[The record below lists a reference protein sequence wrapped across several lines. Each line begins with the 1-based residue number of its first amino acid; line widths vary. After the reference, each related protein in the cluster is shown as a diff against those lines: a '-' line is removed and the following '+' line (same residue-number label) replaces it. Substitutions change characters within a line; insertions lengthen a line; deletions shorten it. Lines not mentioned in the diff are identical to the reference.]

1 MNIIMGKNI
10 LVIGGTRFFGI
21 PMVRRLLADRH
32 HVTIAT
38 RGRSGD
44 DFGDS
49 VERIIMDRSDI
60 ESMRRALAGK
70 HFDVVIDKI
79 AYCSND
85 IRSIMEVVDCDYY
98 LYMSTTAVYRPK
110 HMDTVEEDY
119 DGADEKLVW
128 CDRADFPYDEVKRQ
142 AECALRQCYDDRN
155 WTAVRYPFVVGRDD
169 YTNRMLFYVEHV
181 MKCQP
186 MYIDNIDEQM
196 GYIRSDE
203 AGEFLAYLAEL
214 DDMAC
219 PADLSG
225 GQGTADRDLR
235 SPIKAVNGCSVGTI
249 SLREII
255 DYVEKKTH
263 TRAVLDS
270 AGEPAPYNGEPAY
283 SINTELAQKLG
294 FRFSRLHDWIYEL
307 IDYYIEI
314 VEKKEIFAHF
324 LPERKILSI
333 KPHGSGHINHTYLVT
348 TEDGRRYILQKINTE
363 IFHNTAELMENIM
376 NVTAHLREK
385 IIRAG
390 GDPERETMTVIPT
403 GEGAPYYT
411 DAKGQD
417 WRVYLCIEH
426 ITTLDRAERTE
437 DFYESGY
444 AFGHFQAMLADYPA
458 GTLYETIPDF
468 HNTPKRYQDFE
479 RAVEQDVCRRA
490 DNVAAEIALIRA
502 HRDEMSVLAD
512 LLKRGELP
520 LRITH
525 NDTKLNNILLD
536 EQTHKA
542 VCIVDL
548 DTVMPGLC
556 AYDFG
561 DAIRFGASTAMEDE
575 PDVRKVS
582 LSLELYEAY
591 ARGFLEGC
599 GDSLTASEIET
610 LPLGA
615 KTITLEQGMRF
626 LTDYLQGDIYYHTER
641 DGQNL
646 DRCRTQL
653 ALVADMERKWDR
665 MAVKK
670 FLPNT

>member
-1 MNIIMGKNI
+1 MKKKI

-21 PMVRRLLADRH
+21 PMVHRLLADGH

-49 VERIIMDRSDI
+49 VERIIMDRSDV

-70 HFDVVIDKI
+70 YFDVVIDKI

-85 IRSIMEVVDCDYY
+85 IRSIMEVIDCGCY

-110 HMDTVEEDY
+110 HMGTVEEDY
-119 DGADEKLVW
+119 DGADENLIW
-128 CDRADFPYDEVKRQ
+128 CDRADFPYDEIKRQ
-142 AECALRQCYDDRN
+142 AECALRVCYDDRN
-155 WTAVRYPFVVGRDD
+155 WMVVRYPFVIGRDD

-181 MKCQP
+181 MKSQP
-186 MYIDNIDEQM
+186 MYIDNIDAQM

-203 AGEFLAYLAEL
+203 AGEFLAYLAGM

-219 PADLSG
+219 AADPTAQLSV
-225 GQGTADRDLR
+225 
-235 SPIKAVNGCSVGTI
+235 KAVNGCSAGTI

-270 AGEPAPYNGEPAY
+270 TGDPAPYNGEPSY
-283 SINTELAQKLG
+283 SINTDRAQKLG
-294 FRFSRLHDWIYEL
+294 FQFTRLHDWIYEL

-324 LPERKILSI
+324 LPEREILSV
-333 KPHGSGHINHTYLVT
+333 KPHGSGHINHTFLVT
-348 TEDGRRYILQKINTE
+348 TEDGRKFILQKINTE
-363 IFHNTAELMENIM
+363 IFRNTYELMENIV
-376 NVTAHLREK
+376 NVTAYLREK
-385 IIRAG
+385 IIQAG

-403 GEGAPYYT
+403 MTGTSYYT
-411 DAKGQD
+411 DAQGQD

-426 ITTLDRAERTE
+426 ITTLDRVERKE
-437 DFYESGY
+437 DFYENGR
-444 AFGHFQAMLADYPA
+444 AFGNFQAMLVDYPA
-458 GTLYETIPDF
+458 ETLHETIPDF

-490 DNVAAEIALIRA
+490 DSVAEEISFIRA
-502 HRDEMSVLAD
+502 HRNEMSVLTD
-512 LLKRGELP
+512 MQKRGELP

-536 EQTHKA
+536 EQTHAA

-548 DTVMPGLC
+548 DTIMPGLC

-561 DAIRFGASTAMEDE
+561 DAIRFGASTAAEDE
-575 PDVRKVS
+575 TDVSKVS

-591 ARGFLEGC
+591 ARGYLAGC
-599 GDSLTASEIET
+599 GASLTEKEIEM
-610 LPLGA
+610 LPMGA
-615 KTITLEQGMRF
+615 KIITLEQGMRF
-626 LTDYLQGDIYYHTER
+626 LTDYLQGDVYYHTER
-641 DGQNL
+641 EGQNL
-646 DRCRTQL
+646 DRCRTQF
-653 ALVADMERKWDR
+653 ALVADMERKWEQMR
-665 MAVKK
+665 
-670 FLPNT
+670 L